1 MVTSVKE
8 ISGCSRLHS
17 PPKSPKYFN
26 YSCSVICFQ
35 TWSNCFVCD
44 LYKSPLS
51 GKTFTLSWVWD
62 SFLLVNVS
70 TLVSTSSC
78 QWLCVTAVWQ
88 QPVIYPQEQTNGL
101 PSVVP
106 RNLDAPEEGELASKG
121 AVIGRE
127 GMFACERWSLDVLR
141 HKRLLE
147 TRLTA
152 LSRDVRVSS
161 STALI
166 HWEADCHLR
175 VGLPSSTLN
184 QVMASEQS
192 SNLTGASS
200 CTRDTCKT
208 ASALLRRIRD
218 KQRHEKTAALLLLL
232 KKEKVAEKSSASQ
245 TQTVNANLNWMQE

>member
-1 MVTSVKE
+1 MVMVTSVKE

-62 SFLLVNVS
+62 IFLLVNVS

-101 PSVVP
+101 PSVVS
-106 RNLDAPEEGELASKG
+106 RNLHAPEEGELASKG

-152 LSRDVRVSS
+152 EMYECPPRQLLSTEKQTATFGLVFLPRHSTKSWQASKVQTWQGPPAAQETPAKQLQHCCAESETNRD
-161 STALI
+161 
-166 HWEADCHLR
+166 
-175 VGLPSSTLN
+175 
-184 QVMASEQS
+184 M
-192 SNLTGASS
+192 
-200 CTRDTCKT
+200 
-208 ASALLRRIRD
+208 
-218 KQRHEKTAALLLLL
+218 
-232 KKEKVAEKSSASQ
+232 
-245 TQTVNANLNWMQE
+245 